1 MSSDDWMPDSLRAR
15 LLEQRVVVVS
25 GSLDHELAN
34 RAAAELMTLDATGDG
49 PIELRLDSTGGDL
62 DPALVLIDTIGVLGV
77 AVRVTCLGR
86 VEGSATGVVA
96 VAPRRRA
103 GTHTRFRL
111 CEPEVR
117 LVGSAAR
124 LEEWAADHRRRLDQF
139 AQLLATA
146 TGRHPAW
153 VTADLSSG
161 RYLDA
166 GEALDYGLIDEI
178 WAPGP
183 YGTTSTSTAT

>member
-1 MSSDDWMPDSLRAR
+1 MSEHDWMPDTLRAR
-15 LLEQRVVVVS
+15 LLDQRVVVVS
-25 GSLDHELAN
+25 GPLGHPVAN

-62 DPALVLIDTIGVLGV
+62 DPALVLIDTIGVVGV

-96 VAPRRRA
+96 VATHRRA

-111 CEPEVR
+111 CEPEVSS
-117 LVGSAAR
+117 LSGSPAR
-124 LEEWAADHRRRLDQF
+124 LEAWAAEHQRRLRRF
-139 AQLLATA
+139 SELLAVA
-146 TGRHPAW
+146 TGRPPAE
-153 VTADLSSG
+153 VAADLSSG

-166 GEALDYGLIDEI
+166 DQALEYGLIDEI
-178 WAPGP
+178 WSPGAHRTQN
-183 YGTTSTSTAT
+183 GTPP

>member
-1 MSSDDWMPDSLRAR
+1 MSDNDWMPEALRAR
-15 LLEQRVVVVS
+15 LLDQRVVVLS
-25 GSLDHELAN
+25 GPLDHEVAN

-77 AVRVTCLGR
+77 PVRVTCLGR

-96 VAPRRRA
+96 VATHRRA
-103 GTHTRFRL
+103 GTHTRFHL
-111 CEPEVR
+111 CEPEVSMA
-117 LVGSAAR
+117 GSSAR
-124 LEEWAADHRRRLDQF
+124 LEEWAAHHQRRFERF
-139 AQLLATA
+139 SELLAVA
-146 TGRHPAW
+146 TGRPPAQ
-153 VTADLSSG
+153 VAADLSSG
-161 RYLDA
+161 RYMDA

-183 YGTTSTSTAT
+183 YRTP